1 MLQRIGYST
10 SCVDFPRPEKDIHFI
25 WQKVQAEADLILTQ
39 SFCDVD
45 GFFLLSSNSQESGTS
60 VIPRSFVLWNMN

>member
-10 SCVDFPRPEKDIHFI
+10 SCVDFPRPGKDVHFL

-39 SFCDVD
+39 PFCDVD
-45 GFFLLSSNSQESGTS
+45 GFFSAEQQQSGIWY
-60 VIPRSFVLWNMN
+60 VGDP